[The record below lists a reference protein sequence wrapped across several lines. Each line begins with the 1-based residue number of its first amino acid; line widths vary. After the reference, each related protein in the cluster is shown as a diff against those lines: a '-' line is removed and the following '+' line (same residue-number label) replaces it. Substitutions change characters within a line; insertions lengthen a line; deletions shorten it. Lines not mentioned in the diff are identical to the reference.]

1 MKLIVNADDFG
12 YSNGVNYGI
21 IDAYKN
27 GIVRSTTMMAGMPGF
42 NHAVKLAKENK
53 GLGVGVHLTLT
64 CYKPVLDNHKT
75 IVNEDGYFDR
85 KLYSEEN
92 IMNIDLEEI
101 YREFEAQIEKVK
113 KAGIEITHLDSHH
126 HMHTIKELKP
136 VIERILAKYNLPI
149 RGGLDYEINY
159 DKVMNFNGSFYNQTI
174 NFNGFKNLL
183 EKDVETLDVMSHPAY
198 LDKLIF
204 ELSSYNTKRMYELE
218 LLTSDEVKNLIK
230 EKGIELSNYREIFK

>member
-12 YSNGVNYGI
+12 YSRGVNYGI

-27 GIVRSTTMMAGMPGF
+27 GIVRSTTIMAGMPGF
-42 NHAVKLAKENK
+42 DHAVKLAKENE

-64 CYKPVLDNHKT
+64 CYKPVLENHKT
-75 IVNEDGYFDR
+75 IVNKEGYFDR
-85 KLYSEEN
+85 RLYSKEN

-126 HMHTIKELKP
+126 HMHTNKELKP

-149 RGGLDYEINY
+149 RGGLDYEIDY
-159 DKVMNFNGSFYNQTI
+159 DKVINFNGSFYNQNIT
-174 NFNGFKNLL
+174 FNGFKSLL
-183 EKDVETLDVMSHPAY
+183 EEDIEVLDVMSHPAY

-204 ELSSYNTKRMYELE
+204 ELSSYNMKRMDELE
-218 LLTSDEVKNLIK
+218 LLTSDKIKTLIK
-230 EKGIELSNYREIFK
+230 EKGIELSNYKEIFK